1 MSGRLVIPVSV
12 FDRLTRRYGPEVVVA
27 PQLVRRGDR
36 WVIEAERVHEASL
49 AAVRRAALAQQI
61 AARN

>member
-1 MSGRLVIPVSV
+1 MNGRLVIPLAV

-36 WVIEAERVHEASL
+36 WVIEAERVHEAAL
-49 AAVRRAALAQQI
+49 AATRRTALQQAV